1 MRMRTTKAFCHAGKN
16 FLAYI
21 INCPQII
28 LSEDVTV
35 FRCGR
40 NSLVLYFWGVTVLA
54 LIYGGLGGTPRQGRQ
69 ELGRSDAYCITC
81 RPSYWE
87 IMFQFVR
94 NATFSKQV
102 ERTASP
108 GCSFLNKIFGNEAS
122 VRKRSEVWRYIRIA
136 QFFFFILYF
145 NCLFA
150 VFVCMREGNYLAN
163 R

>member
-1 MRMRTTKAFCHAGKN
+1 MLQFFG
-16 FLAYI
+16 
-21 INCPQII
+21 
-28 LSEDVTV
+28 V
-35 FRCGR
+35 FVK
-40 NSLVLYFWGVTVLA
+40 VLCSISVGVTVLA

-108 GCSFLNKIFGNEAS
+108 GCSFLNKLFGNQFVKGQKYGGIFAS
-122 VRKRSEVWRYIRIA
+122 LS
-136 QFFFFILYF
+136 
-145 NCLFA
+145 
-150 VFVCMREGNYLAN
+150 VFVHFVFQLLVCCFCLHAGR
-163 R
+163 

>member
-1 MRMRTTKAFCHAGKN
+1 MFV
-16 FLAYI
+16 I
-21 INCPQII
+21 
-28 LSEDVTV
+28 
-35 FRCGR
+35 
-40 NSLVLYFWGVTVLA
+40 VLCSISVGVTVLA

-102 ERTASP
+102 VRTASP
-108 GCSFLNKIFGNEAS
+108 GCSFMNKLFGNEVS
-122 VRKRSEVWRYIRIA
+122 VRQIFEYKVRSAEVNPHRSV
-136 QFFFFILYF
+136 FLFILYF
-145 NCLFA
+145 NCFFA
-150 VFVCMREGNYLAN
+150 VFVCMREGYYLAN